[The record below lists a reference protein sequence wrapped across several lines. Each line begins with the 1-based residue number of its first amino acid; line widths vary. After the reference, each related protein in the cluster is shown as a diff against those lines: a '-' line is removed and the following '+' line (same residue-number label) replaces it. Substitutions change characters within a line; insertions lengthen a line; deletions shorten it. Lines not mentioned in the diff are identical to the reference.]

1 MLIKSYAKINLSL
14 TIIKKIRKKK
24 IHDIQ
29 SQFCLIN
36 LFDTISIKRN
46 NKNFDKISFNGPHS
60 KYVNKSNNS
69 IQKILK
75 IMRNF
80 KLISNYY
87 SIKIYKQIPVFA
99 GLGGG
104 SSNAASLLKFLSK
117 RKIEDKTF
125 NKIINLAGSDLRLFF
140 YNQGVLQN
148 LEKVVKFKKRYNLFF
163 LVVYP
168 NIKCSTK
175 EVYSKVKNYNKKKV
189 LKQNYKNKVA
199 LINQIF
205 NLKNDLQSIV
215 EKKYPVIQKLL
226 LNISNEKGCYFS
238 RMTGS
243 GSACY
248 GLFRDKRSSKVALKR
263 LRKKYP
269 KFWFSIA
276 KTI

>member
-14 TIIKKIRKKK
+14 TVIKKIRKKRL
-24 IHDIQ
+24 HDIQ

-36 LFDTISIKRN
+36 LFDTISIKT
-46 NKNFDKISFNGPHS
+46 NKKNVDKISFNGPHS
-60 KYVNKSNNS
+60 KYVKKSNNS

-148 LEKVVKFKKRYNLFF
+148 LEKVVKFKKKYNLFF

-199 LINQIF
+199 LINHIF
-205 NLKNDLQSIV
+205 KLKNDLQSIV

>member
-14 TIIKKIRKKK
+14 TIIKKIRKKRL
-24 IHDIQ
+24 HDIQ

-46 NKNFDKISFNGPHS
+46 KKNIDKISFNGPYS
-60 KYVNKSNNS
+60 KYVKKSNNS

-117 RKIEDKTF
+117 RKIEDKIF

-148 LEKVVKFKKRYNLFF
+148 LEKVVKFKKKYNLFF

-189 LKQNYKNKVA
+189 LKQNYKNKAA

>member
-14 TIIKKIRKKK
+14 TIIKKIRKKRL
-24 IHDIQ
+24 HDIQ

-46 NKNFDKISFNGPHS
+46 KKNVDKISFNGPHS
-60 KYVNKSNNS
+60 KYVKKSNNS
-69 IQKILK
+69 ILKILK

-117 RKIEDKTF
+117 RKIEDKIF

-148 LEKVVKFKKRYNLFF
+148 LEKVIKFKKKYNLFF

-189 LKQNYKNKVA
+189 LKQNYKNKAA
-199 LINQIF
+199 LINKIS

-215 EKKYPVIQKLL
+215 EKKHPVIQKLL

>member
-14 TIIKKIRKKK
+14 SVIKKIRKKRL
-24 IHDIQ
+24 HDIQ

-36 LFDTISIKRN
+36 LFDTISIKT
-46 NKNFDKISFNGPHS
+46 NKKNVDKISFNGPHS
-60 KYVNKSNNS
+60 KYVKKSNNS

-117 RKIEDKTF
+117 RKIEDKIF

-140 YNQGVLQN
+140 HNQGVLQN
-148 LEKVVKFKKRYNLFF
+148 LEKVIKFKKKYNLFF

-168 NIKCSTK
+168 NIKFSTK
-175 EVYSKVKNYNKKKV
+175 E
-189 LKQNYKNKVA
+189 
-199 LINQIF
+199 F
-205 NLKNDLQSIV
+205 
-215 EKKYPVIQKLL
+215 
-226 LNISNEKGCYFS
+226 
-238 RMTGS
+238 
-243 GSACY
+243 
-248 GLFRDKRSSKVALKR
+248 
-263 LRKKYP
+263 
-269 KFWFSIA
+269 
-276 KTI
+276 

>member
-14 TIIKKIRKKK
+14 TVIKKIRKKRL
-24 IHDIQ
+24 HDIQ

-36 LFDTISIKRN
+36 LFDTISIKT
-46 NKNFDKISFNGPHS
+46 NKKNVDKISFNGPHS
-60 KYVNKSNNS
+60 KYVKKSNNS

-80 KLISNYY
+80 NLISNYY

-104 SSNAASLLKFLSK
+104 SSNAASLLNFLSK
-117 RKIEDKTF
+117 RKIEDKIF

-148 LEKVVKFKKRYNLFF
+148 LEKVVKFKKKYNLFF

-189 LKQNYKNKVA
+189 LKQNYKNKAA